1 MIDLGFISF
10 LRMFT
15 PLKISRHCLLYL
27 DKDLCYVLALLVFY
41 RAAPTNVP
49 NTDNPFLKSSPPPK
63 KKTALTAKNFAKEK

>member
-15 PLKISRHCLLYL
+15 PLKISRQYLPYL
-27 DKDLCYVLALLVFY
+27 DLDLFYVLALLVFY

-49 NTDNPFLKSSPPPK
+49 NTDYPFLKSSPPI
-63 KKTALTAKNFAKEK
+63 KTALTAKNFEKEK